1 MYKSVTIHVQDG
13 KMKKATLK
21 EVAGKAGVS
30 VTMTSRV
37 LGNYGSFGEE
47 TKKVVMKAAKEL
59 NYTPNVIARSLRAGN
74 TKAIGVIVNSVVD
87 SFWMVLF
94 RGIEQTAMKEGY
106 QVFLCD
112 NDGGQH
118 EKEKEYLKLLMER
131 NIDGLILSPAVGS
144 HPLLKKISRGGLPI
158 VLIETKISGLD
169 VPSITVDDLGGSA
182 ESVEYLI
189 SLGHRRIGIVTGGEL
204 GMTSQMRLQG
214 YKDTLL
220 RHGIPVREELI
231 KTGNFSQETAKQA
244 VDEFMEMDERPTA
257 LFVCNESM
265 TAGALMSLKK
275 HNVRIP
281 EDISLIGWDNPSWA
295 GFMSPGLSVVDQ
307 ASHTMGVM
315 AFRALLSEMLNEKK
329 MDTDRN
335 LVLKPELVIR
345 DSCRQI

>member
-1 MYKSVTIHVQDG
+1 
-13 KMKKATLK
+13 MKKATLK
-21 EVAGKAGVS
+21 DVARSAGVS
-30 VTMTSRV
+30 VTIASRV
-37 LGNYGSFGEE
+37 LGNYGSFSDE
-47 TKKVVMKAAKEL
+47 TKRVVMKSAKEL

-131 NIDGLILSPAVGS
+131 NIDGLILSPAIGT
-144 HPLLKKISRGGLPI
+144 HPLLKKISRGGLPL
-158 VLIETKISGLD
+158 VLIETKISGLN

-182 ESVEYLI
+182 AAVEYLI
-189 SLGHRRIGIVTGGEL
+189 NLGHRRIGIVTGGEL
-204 GMTSQMRLQG
+204 GLTSQLRLQG

-220 RHGIPVREELI
+220 RYGIPVREELV
-231 KTGNFSQETAKQA
+231 KTGNFSQEKAQQA
-244 VDEFMEMDERPTA
+244 VDEFLKMKDRPTA

-265 TAGALMSLKK
+265 TAGTLMSFKK
-275 HNVRIP
+275 HNIRIP

-295 GFMSPGLSVVDQ
+295 GFMNPGLSVVDQ
-307 ASHTMGVM
+307 ASHSMGVM
-315 AFRALLSEMLNEKK
+315 AFRALLAEMRNEKK
-329 MDTDRN
+329 MDSDRN
-335 LVLKPELVIR
+335 LVLKPELVLR
-345 DSCRQI
+345 ESCRQI